1 MYSSRQSHQDSAE
14 VQKLRQECG
23 AWIRSLREA
32 AGLSQRDIA
41 AAVGL
46 EYYSFVS
53 QIESG
58 RGRIPT
64 AQIRAWSQALKIAP
78 RAFASELMRFYDP
91 VNYDL
96 LFGDEAHAAS
106 KPADPISEM
115 NERIVRLEALLT
127 KK

>member
-23 AWIRSLREA
+23 AWIRSLRER

-64 AQIRAWSQALKIAP
+64 AQIRAWAQALKIAP
-78 RAFASELMRFYDP
+78 RAFAMELLRFYDP
-91 VNYDL
+91 VNYDI
-96 LFGDEAHAAS
+96 LFGEEGQTVS

-115 NERIVRLEALLT
+115 NERIVRLEALLA

>member
-1 MYSSRQSHQDSAE
+1 M
-14 VQKLRQECG
+14 
-23 AWIRSLREA
+23 REA

-46 EYYSFVS
+46 DYYSFVS

-64 AQIRAWSQALKIAP
+64 SQIRAWSQALKIAP
-78 RAFASELMRFYDP
+78 RAFATELMRFYDP
-91 VNYDL
+91 VNYDI
-96 LFGDEAHAAS
+96 LFGEESQPAS

-115 NERIVRLEALLT
+115 NERIVRIEALLA

>member
-46 EYYSFVS
+46 DYYSFVS

-64 AQIRAWSQALKIAP
+64 AQIRAWSQALNIPP
-78 RAFASELMRFYDP
+78 RAFAAELMRFYDP
-91 VNYDL
+91 VNYDI
-96 LFGDEAHAAS
+96 LFGDEGHTAS
-106 KPADPISEM
+106 KPADPIGDM
-115 NERIVRLEALLT
+115 NERIVRLEALLA